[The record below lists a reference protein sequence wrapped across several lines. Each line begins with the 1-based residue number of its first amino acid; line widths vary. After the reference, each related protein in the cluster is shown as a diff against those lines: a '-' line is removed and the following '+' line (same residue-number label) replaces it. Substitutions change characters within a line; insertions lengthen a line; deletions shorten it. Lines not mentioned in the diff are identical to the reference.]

1 MTHANLRATIPDA
14 IIIQADHFH
23 FHPGE
28 RRRSA
33 AVQSRR
39 FFWCRSGSLRVTVNG
54 EGHSLTPGLF
64 IIMSWGHHVVY
75 ESARGSACEVGSVHL
90 IPSHSRAVVPT
101 FNEIPHDAGIWPIV
115 GRSDVVIPG
124 LNGIV
129 SGDASIHRPLLL
141 LAEYLVSTFRRDPDE
156 GEQRALALQ
165 FVFEVLATLTAKQ
178 REPSVQLAAAIAC
191 LERPGPLP
199 CLNELANAMKV
210 SPSSAIRIFKRE
222 LGLTP
227 RRFVIESRMRQA
239 QHLLLGSS
247 LPIGAIS
254 ESLDMEPHYFS
265 RLFRQV
271 TGVSPRQYRA
281 RSAFI

>member
-1 MTHANLRATIPDA
+1 MTHADLRDAIPDA

-39 FFWCRSGSLRVTVNG
+39 FFWCRSGSIQVTVNG
-54 EGHSLTPGLF
+54 ADHSLTPGSF
-64 IIMSWGHHVVY
+64 IIMPWGHHVVY

-90 IPSHSRAVVPT
+90 IPRHSRTGAPV

-115 GRSDVVIPG
+115 GRYDAVIPG
-124 LNGIV
+124 LSGIV

-141 LAEYLVSTFRRDPDE
+141 LAEYLVSTFRRGPEE
-156 GEQRALALQ
+156 GEQRALAVQL
-165 FVFEVLATLTAKQ
+165 VVEVLAALRAKE
-178 REPSVQLAAAIAC
+178 REPSAQLAAAIAC

-199 CLNELANAMKV
+199 SLNDLAHAMKV
-210 SPSSAIRIFKRE
+210 SPSSAVRIFKRE
-222 LGLTP
+222 VGLTP

-239 QHLLLGSS
+239 ERLLLGSS
-247 LPIGAIS
+247 LPISAIS
-254 ESLDMEPHYFS
+254 ESLEMEPHYFS